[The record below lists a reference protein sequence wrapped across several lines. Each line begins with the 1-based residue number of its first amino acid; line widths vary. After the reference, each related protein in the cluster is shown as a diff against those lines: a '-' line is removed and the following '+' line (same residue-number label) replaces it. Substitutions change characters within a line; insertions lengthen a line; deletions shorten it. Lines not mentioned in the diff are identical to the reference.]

1 MGSWEFFKKN
11 DIILKEM
18 TFYIWDR
25 GLGKKL
31 KKFNVQRLDKW
42 NTDKLPFKD
51 NFDLNVSKTWLY
63 APVLKSMLFF
73 FKMLKQMIPEGSTL
87 FSSIA

>member
-1 MGSWEFFKKN
+1 
-11 DIILKEM
+11 M

-73 FKMLKQMIPEGSTL
+73 FFQMLKQMIPEGSTL

>member
-1 MGSWEFFKKN
+1 
-11 DIILKEM
+11 M

-73 FKMLKQMIPEGSTL
+73 FSDAKANDSWRVHFVFQYSLKLKGKY
-87 FSSIA
+87 

>member
-1 MGSWEFFKKN
+1 
-11 DIILKEM
+11 M

-73 FKMLKQMIPEGSTL
+73 LKC
-87 FSSIA
+87 